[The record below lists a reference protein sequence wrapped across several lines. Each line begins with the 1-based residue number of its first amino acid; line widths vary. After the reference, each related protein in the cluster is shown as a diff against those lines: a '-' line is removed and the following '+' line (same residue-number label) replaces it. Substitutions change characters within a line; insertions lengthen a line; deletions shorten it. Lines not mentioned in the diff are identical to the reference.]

1 MTSIQKTRVELLK
14 GMNTYMLQLGDE
26 ALLGAWFLTGIP
38 DCPDEEDFEFF
49 ATDDNEW
56 NYIVRLF
63 GRLTI
68 ERGL

>member
-1 MTSIQKTRVELLK
+1 MTNIQKTRVELLK
-14 GMNTYMLQLGDE
+14 GMNTYMLQLGNE
-26 ALLGAWFLTGIP
+26 TLLGAWFLTGIP

-49 ATDDNEW
+49 ATDDDEW

-68 ERGL
+68 EKGL

>member
-1 MTSIQKTRVELLK
+1 MTNIQKTKVELLK
-14 GMNTYMLQLGDE
+14 GMNSYMLQLGNE
-26 ALLGAWFLTGIP
+26 TLLGAWFLTGIP

-49 ATDDNEW
+49 ATDDDEW

>member
-1 MTSIQKTRVELLK
+1 MTNIQKTRVELLK
-14 GMNTYMLQLGDE
+14 GMNTYMLQLGNE
-26 ALLGAWFLTGIP
+26 TLLDAWFLTGIP

>member
-1 MTSIQKTRVELLK
+1 MTNIQKTRIELLK
-14 GMNTYMLQLGDE
+14 GMNTYMLQLGNE
-26 ALLGAWFLTGIP
+26 TLLDAWFLIGIP

>member
-1 MTSIQKTRVELLK
+1 MTNIQKTRVELLK

-26 ALLGAWFLTGIP
+26 TLLGAWFLTGIP

-49 ATDDNEW
+49 ATDNDEW

-68 ERGL
+68 ERRL

>member
-1 MTSIQKTRVELLK
+1 MTNIQKTRVKLLK
-14 GMNTYMLQLGDE
+14 GMNTYILQLGNE
-26 ALLGAWFLTGIP
+26 TLLGAWFLTGIP

-49 ATDDNEW
+49 ATDDDEW

>member
-1 MTSIQKTRVELLK
+1 MTNIQKTRVELLK
-14 GMNTYMLQLGDE
+14 GMNTYMLQLGNE
-26 ALLGAWFLTGIP
+26 TLLGAWLLTGIP

-56 NYIVRLF
+56 NYICRLF

>member
-1 MTSIQKTRVELLK
+1 MTNIQKTRIELLK
-14 GMNTYMLQLGDE
+14 GMNTYMLQLGNE
-26 ALLGAWFLTGIP
+26 TLLGAWFLTGIP

-49 ATDDNEW
+49 ATDDDEW

>member
-1 MTSIQKTRVELLK
+1 MTNIQKTRVELLK

-26 ALLGAWFLTGIP
+26 TLLGAWFLTGIP

-49 ATDDNEW
+49 ATDDDEW

>member
-1 MTSIQKTRVELLK
+1 MTNIQKTRVELLK
-14 GMNTYMLQLGDE
+14 GMNTYMLQLGNE
-26 ALLGAWFLTGIP
+26 TLLGAWFLTGIP

-49 ATDDNEW
+49 ATDDDEW

>member
-1 MTSIQKTRVELLK
+1 MTKLQETRVKLLK
-14 GMNTYMLQLGDE
+14 GMNTYMLQLGNE
-26 ALLGAWFLTGIP
+26 TLLGAWFLTGIP

-49 ATDDNEW
+49 ATDDEW

>member
-1 MTSIQKTRVELLK
+1 MTNIQKTRVELLK
-14 GMNTYMLQLGDE
+14 GMNAYMLQLGNE
-26 ALLGAWFLTGIP
+26 TLLGAWFLTGIP
-38 DCPDEEDFEFF
+38 DCPNEEDFEFF
-49 ATDDNEW
+49 ATDDDEW

>member
-1 MTSIQKTRVELLK
+1 MTNIQKIRVELLK
-14 GMNTYMLQLGDE
+14 GMNTYMLQLGNE
-26 ALLGAWFLTGIP
+26 TLLGAWFLTGIP

>member
-1 MTSIQKTRVELLK
+1 MTNIQKTRIELLK
-14 GMNTYMLQLGDE
+14 GMNTYMLQLGNE
-26 ALLGAWFLTGIP
+26 TLLGAWFLTGIP

>member
-1 MTSIQKTRVELLK
+1 MTNIQKTRVELLK
-14 GMNTYMLQLGDE
+14 GMNTYMLQLGNE
-26 ALLGAWFLTGIP
+26 TLLCAWFLTGIP

-49 ATDDNEW
+49 ATDDDEW

>member
-1 MTSIQKTRVELLK
+1 MTNIQKTRVKLLK
-14 GMNTYMLQLGDE
+14 EMNTYMLQLGNE
-26 ALLGAWFLTGIP
+26 TLLGAWFLTGIP
-38 DCPDEEDFEFF
+38 DCPGEEDFEFF

>member
-1 MTSIQKTRVELLK
+1 MTNIQKTRVELLK

-26 ALLGAWFLTGIP
+26 TLLGAWFLTGIP

>member
-1 MTSIQKTRVELLK
+1 MTNIQKTRVELLK
-14 GMNTYMLQLGDE
+14 GMNTYMLQLGNE
-26 ALLGAWFLTGIP
+26 TLLGAWFLTGIP

-49 ATDDNEW
+49 ATDDDEW

-68 ERGL
+68 ERGF

>member
-1 MTSIQKTRVELLK
+1 MTNIQKTRVELLK

-26 ALLGAWFLTGIP
+26 TLLGAWFLTGIP

-49 ATDDNEW
+49 ATDDDEW

-68 ERGL
+68 ERRL

>member
-1 MTSIQKTRVELLK
+1 MTNIQKTRVEILK
-14 GMNTYMLQLGDE
+14 GMNTYMLQLGNE
-26 ALLGAWFLTGIP
+26 TLLGAWFLTGIP

-49 ATDDNEW
+49 ATDDDEW

>member
-1 MTSIQKTRVELLK
+1 MTNIQKTRVELLK
-14 GMNTYMLQLGDE
+14 GMNAYMLQLGNE
-26 ALLGAWFLTGIP
+26 TLLGAWFLTGIP

-49 ATDDNEW
+49 ATDDDEW

>member
-1 MTSIQKTRVELLK
+1 MTNIQKTRVELLK
-14 GMNTYMLQLGDE
+14 EMNTYMLQLGNE
-26 ALLGAWFLTGIP
+26 TLLGAWFLTGIP

-49 ATDDNEW
+49 ATDDDEW

>member
-1 MTSIQKTRVELLK
+1 MTNIQKTRVELLK
-14 GMNTYMLQLGDE
+14 GMNTYMLQLGNE
-26 ALLGAWFLTGIP
+26 TLLGAWFLTGIP

-49 ATDDNEW
+49 VTDDNEW

>member
-1 MTSIQKTRVELLK
+1 MTELQKTRVKLLH
-14 GMNTYMLQLGDE
+14 GMNDYILQLGNE
-26 ALLGAWFLTGIP
+26 SIIGAWFLTGIP

-49 ATDDNEW
+49 ATDDDEW

-63 GRLTI
+63 GRLAI

>member
-1 MTSIQKTRVELLK
+1 MTNIQKTRIELLK
-14 GMNTYMLQLGDE
+14 GMNTYMLQLGNE
-26 ALLGAWFLTGIP
+26 TLLSAWFLTGIP

-49 ATDDNEW
+49 ATNDDEW